1 MWKNVDQIAF
11 LLCLHSLVTCPDT
24 QVSLHL
30 THKTLGSCPYLSLL
44 LYCFPF
50 SPSWHILNSGCDLSV
65 LQAPWTLLSLKTI
78 GCLWVWDTVSPPLH
92 LAISCSCFRLPK
104 GVLLPGFL
112 SFINMNSHAIKHM
125 NSHKMFSDNASFI
138 HQLFPAC
145 ILFLSQ
151 EYLSCFS
158 TYIRKY
164 KNETT

>member
-1 MWKNVDQIAF
+1 MKKCRSDRLSPLLTF
-11 LLCLHSLVTCPDT
+11 LSNLSWHLGKS
-24 QVSLHL
+24 SL

-92 LAISCSCFRLPK
+92 LATSCSCFRLPK

-112 SFINMNSHAIKHM
+112 SCPLCPDEAFLLDPPEADMTFSLTTFVPSGHKSSSGKSH
-125 NSHKMFSDNASFI
+125 
-138 HQLFPAC
+138 
-145 ILFLSQ
+145 FLVGSPF
-151 EYLSCFS
+151 LAPGSAWHIIS
-158 TYIRKY
+158 A
-164 KNETT
+164 